1 MLVIAMSL
9 AMLMVKMLV
18 MIMMFLAS
26 SDPVFQSESMR
37 SPQRSANGTS
47 FWPTSSPTADVV
59 HCAAAIWPFPWPPF
73 PWPPFS

>member
-1 MLVIAMSL
+1 MLVIAMAL

-26 SDPVFQSESMR
+26 SDPVAQSKSLR

-47 FWPTSSPTADVV
+47 FKPTSSPPADVV
-59 HCAAAIWPFPWPPF
+59 HCAAAIWPFP
-73 PWPPFS
+73 

>member
-9 AMLMVKMLV
+9 AMLVVKMLV

-26 SDPVFQSESMR
+26 SDPVAQSKSLR

-47 FWPTSSPTADVV
+47 FKPTSSPTADVV
-59 HCAAAIWPFPWPPF
+59 HCAAANWPFP
-73 PWPPFS
+73 

>member
-9 AMLMVKMLV
+9 AMLVVKMLV

-26 SDPVFQSESMR
+26 SDPVAQSKPLR

-47 FWPTSSPTADVV
+47 FKPTSSPPTDVV
-59 HCAAAIWPFPWPPF
+59 HCAAAIWPFP
-73 PWPPFS
+73 